1 MPPINETTTSTR
13 DLVPPDFYDDY
24 EAYWAWQNDYEENKE
39 KYIEEEFVQSG
50 PVRLLE
56 AVYCDPCKAKVLN
69 FDEMNLQS
77 IGKAIDH
84 LTLNKKNRREGFFL
98 LRGIGVLKCSKLTIK
113 VGCSNYLFWSCT
125 HTNAVCDV

>member
-1 MPPINETTTSTR
+1 MDTNSPQKQHLRTKLVPPINETTTSTR

-56 AVYCDPCKAKVLN
+56 AVYCDPCKAKVFN
-69 FDEMNLQS
+69 FDELNLQS

-84 LTLNKKNRREGFFL
+84 LTPNENKSGRRVIFCPVRE
-98 LRGIGVLKCSKLTIK
+98 
-113 VGCSNYLFWSCT
+113 
-125 HTNAVCDV
+125 

>member
-1 MPPINETTTSTR
+1 MPPNETTTSTR

-84 LTLNKKNRREGFFL
+84 LTLNKKNRREGFFFAQKESRERKQ
-98 LRGIGVLKCSKLTIK
+98 LRRRTFAG
-113 VGCSNYLFWSCT
+113 
-125 HTNAVCDV
+125 

>member
-1 MPPINETTTSTR
+1 MPPNETTTSTR

-56 AVYCDPCKAKVLN
+56 AVYCDPCKAKVFN
-69 FDEMNLQS
+69 FDELNLQS

-84 LTLNKKNRREGFFL
+84 LIPNQNTSQRRVIF
-98 LRGIGVLKCSKLTIK
+98 CSEREQREKRIEEKDFYWLTKIFSL
-113 VGCSNYLFWSCT
+113 V
-125 HTNAVCDV
+125 

>member
-1 MPPINETTTSTR
+1 MDTNSPQNQHLRTKLVPPINETTTSTR
-13 DLVPPDFYDDY
+13 DLVPPDYNEDY

-56 AVYCDPCKAKVLN
+56 AVYCDPCKAKVFN
-69 FDEMNLQS
+69 FDELNLQS

-84 LTLNKKNRREGFFL
+84 LTLNKKNRGEGLFFAQKESRERKE
-98 LRGIGVLKCSKLTIK
+98 LRRRTFTG
-113 VGCSNYLFWSCT
+113 
-125 HTNAVCDV
+125 